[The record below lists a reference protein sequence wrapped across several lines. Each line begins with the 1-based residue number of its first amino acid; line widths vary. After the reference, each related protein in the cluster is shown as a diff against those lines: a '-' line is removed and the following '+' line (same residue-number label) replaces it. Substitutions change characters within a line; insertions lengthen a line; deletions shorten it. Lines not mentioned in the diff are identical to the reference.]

1 MWVSGND
8 YVIIDAYTIC
18 YSCEPMPLRPV
29 ATALFF
35 CLLAACAAQ
44 PENPSP
50 PAAASGEARE
60 AGSPAVPAPDSAAEA
75 GSGSPTAPGTSEDS
89 DDIPLTNDASPAS
102 EAAESAGE
110 PPPAL
115 PETALRRLPDDS
127 VYPLLAAE
135 FALRKRDYETAM
147 DLYMEQATK
156 LRDPA
161 VSAHATHLAQYLQ
174 REDAAREA
182 VTLWVELEP
191 DNPEPHNTL
200 ATLLV
205 REGRLLE
212 AVPHLAAVARDDE
225 SNARFPILLNGFDAL
240 GARDQQALMEALE
253 KLLPDLADSISLLM
267 TRALIA
273 DEMGDSQRALA
284 RLDDVFAIEP
294 FQHQALLLEAR
305 MLQEQGS
312 ETPFARIERA
322 LEEDAER
329 DRLRLQYARLL
340 ARDDMAAA
348 RQQFEILSASNPED
362 GDLLFSLA
370 LINEE
375 LDDRLA
381 AKAYLQQLLDLQQ
394 RSSEAYFVLG
404 RIAESEDDNAQAIEH
419 YMQVG
424 DGKDLLAA
432 TLRIGKLLLDEDRQA
447 RFSGYFATLRQ
458 SYPARSEQ
466 LYALQA
472 NLLNEARRD
481 EASLALLNEAIAA
494 FPESTSLRY
503 SRSVVHERRDDIDAA
518 VADLRSILAR
528 EPANATALNA
538 LGYTLANR
546 TDRLD
551 EAHELIREAL
561 KLEPNEPAILDS
573 MGWVL
578 YKKGDFEAAI
588 DYLTRAYAS
597 FPDPEVAAHLGE
609 VMWKNDNVDGARNI
623 WRGALLKDPDHP
635 VLQETLQRLG
645 VDDLP

>member
-1 MWVSGND
+1 MSLRTPL
-8 YVIIDAYTIC
+8 VIT
-18 YSCEPMPLRPV
+18 SL
-29 ATALFF
+29 
-35 CLLAACAAQ
+35 CLLLACAGQ
-44 PENPSP
+44 PATP
-50 PAAASGEARE
+50 PASIAATDESAAADESSMASGAPESSA
-60 AGSPAVPAPDSAAEA
+60 PAPDSE
-75 GSGSPTAPGTSEDS
+75 PTATSV
-89 DDIPLTNDASPAS
+89 
-102 EAAESAGE
+102 E

-115 PETALRRLPDDS
+115 PEKTLRRLPDDS

-135 FALRKRDYETAM
+135 FALRKRDYPTALA
-147 DLYMEQATK
+147 LYSEQAEK

-161 VSAHATHLAQYLQ
+161 VSAHATHLAQYLK

-205 REGRLLE
+205 REGRLLD
-212 AVPHLAAVARDDE
+212 AVPHLAVVARDDE

-240 GARDQQALMEALE
+240 DPERQQALTQALDD
-253 KLLPDLADSISLLM
+253 LLPELGESLSLLM

-273 DEMGDSQRALA
+273 NELGDTPRALA
-284 RLDDVFAIEP
+284 RLQDVFSVEP

-305 MLQEQGS
+305 MLKEQES
-312 ETPFARIERA
+312 DAPFARIQRA
-322 LEEDAER
+322 LEDDAQR
-329 DRLRLQYARLL
+329 DSLRLQYARLL
-340 ARDDMAAA
+340 ASDDMDAA
-348 RQQFEILSASNPED
+348 RRQFEILSVNNPED
-362 GDLLFSLA
+362 GDLIFSLA

-381 AKAYLQQLLDLQQ
+381 AKAYLEQLLDLQQ

-404 RIAESEDDNAQAIEH
+404 RIAESEGNTARAIEH

-424 DGKDLLAA
+424 DGKDLLPA
-432 TLRIGKLLLDEDRQA
+432 TLRIGKLLLQDERHA
-447 RFSGYFATLRQ
+447 RFDGYFATLRQ
-458 SYPARSEQ
+458 SYPGRSEQ

-518 VADLRSILAR
+518 VRDLRSILDR
-528 EPANATALNA
+528 EPANASALNA

-551 EAHELIREAL
+551 EAHDLIREAL
-561 KLEPNEPAILDS
+561 ALEPNEPAILDS

-578 YKKGDFEAAI
+578 YKQGDYEASI
-588 DYLTRAYAS
+588 QYLTRAYAG

-609 VMWKNDNVDGARNI
+609 VMWMNNNIEGARNI

-635 VLQETLQRLG
+635 VLRDTLQRLG

>member
-1 MWVSGND
+1 
-8 YVIIDAYTIC
+8 
-18 YSCEPMPLRPV
+18 
-29 ATALFF
+29 
-35 CLLAACAAQ
+35 
-44 PENPSP
+44 
-50 PAAASGEARE
+50 
-60 AGSPAVPAPDSAAEA
+60 
-75 GSGSPTAPGTSEDS
+75 
-89 DDIPLTNDASPAS
+89 
-102 EAAESAGE
+102 
-110 PPPAL
+110 
-115 PETALRRLPDDS
+115 
-127 VYPLLAAE
+127 
-135 FALRKRDYETAM
+135 
-147 DLYMEQATK
+147 
-156 LRDPA
+156 
-161 VSAHATHLAQYLQ
+161 
-174 REDAAREA
+174 
-182 VTLWVELEP
+182 
-191 DNPEPHNTL
+191 
-200 ATLLV
+200 
-205 REGRLLE
+205 
-212 AVPHLAAVARDDE
+212 
-225 SNARFPILLNGFDAL
+225 
-240 GARDQQALMEALE
+240 
-253 KLLPDLADSISLLM
+253 
-267 TRALIA
+267 
-273 DEMGDSQRALA
+273 
-284 RLDDVFAIEP
+284 
-294 FQHQALLLEAR
+294 
-305 MLQEQGS
+305 MLQEQDS

-348 RQQFEILSASNPED
+348 RQQFEILSAGNPED

-381 AKAYLQQLLDLQQ
+381 ARAYLQQLLDLQQ

-404 RIAESEDDNAQAIEH
+404 RIAESEGDTAQAIEH

-432 TLRIGKLLLDEDRQA
+432 TLRIGKILLDEDRQA

>member
-1 MWVSGND
+1 MSLLDDTLLSDLNE
-8 YVIIDAYTIC
+8 
-18 YSCEPMPLRPV
+18 SMPLRPLI
-29 ATALFF
+29 ASCFIPT
-35 CLLAACAAQ
+35 LLACAVQ
-44 PENPSP
+44 PQP
-50 PAAASGEARE
+50 PAAA
-60 AGSPAVPAPDSAAEA
+60 PAATLAQAAEA
-75 GSGSPTAPGTSEDS
+75 ADLSAPPERPADEADTAPPTLDDS
-89 DDIPLTNDASPAS
+89 AY
-102 EAAESAGE
+102 
-110 PPPAL
+110 
-115 PETALRRLPDDS
+115 RRLPDDS

-135 FALRKRDYETAM
+135 FALRKRDYPTAM
-147 DLYMEQATK
+147 DLYMEQAAK

-205 REGRLLE
+205 REGQLLE
-212 AVPHLAAVARDDE
+212 AIDHLAIVARDDE
-225 SNARFPILLNGFDAL
+225 SSARFPILMNGFDDL
-240 GARDQQALMEALE
+240 DPEEQQAMVEALDA
-253 KLLPDLADSISLLM
+253 LLPDLADSMSLLM
-267 TRALIA
+267 TRALVA
-273 DEMGDSQRALA
+273 DEMGDQARALD
-284 RLDDVFAIEP
+284 RLGEVFALSP

-312 ETPFARIERA
+312 DTPFARIEQA
-322 LEEDAER
+322 LEDDAGR

-340 ARDDMAAA
+340 AQEDMDAA
-348 RQQFEILSASNPED
+348 REQFEILSAGNPEE

-375 LDDRLA
+375 LDNLEEARG
-381 AKAYLQQLLDLQQ
+381 YLQQLLTLRQ
-394 RSSEAYFVLG
+394 RTGEAYFVLG
-404 RIAESEDDNAQAIEH
+404 RLAEREGDTTQAIEH

-432 TLRIGKLLLDEDRQA
+432 SMRIGALLLAREQQA

-458 SYPARSEQ
+458 SYPARREQ

-481 EASLALLNEAIAA
+481 DASLALLNEAINT
-494 FPESTSLRY
+494 FPDATSLRY
-503 SRSVVHERRDDIDAA
+503 ARSVVHERRDNIDAA
-518 VADLRSILAR
+518 VTDLRSIIER
-528 EPANATALNA
+528 EPDNATALNA

-551 EAHELIREAL
+551 EAHSLISDAL
-561 KLEPNEPAILDS
+561 ALQPNEPAILDS

-578 YKKGDFEAAI
+578 YRQGQYDAAI
-588 DYLTRAYAS
+588 DYLTRAYAG

-609 VMWKNDNVDGARNI
+609 VLWMNDNPEGARNI
-623 WRGALLKDPDHP
+623 WRGALLKEPEHP
-635 VLQETLQRLG
+635 VLRETLQRLG

>member
-1 MWVSGND
+1 MLLRAPL
-8 YVIIDAYTIC
+8 VI
-18 YSCEPMPLRPV
+18 SCL
-29 ATALFF
+29 
-35 CLLAACAAQ
+35 CLLLACAGQ
-44 PENPSP
+44 PATPSAAIAASAESP
-50 PAAASGEARE
+50 VEGGAPESAPAPESEPAA
-60 AGSPAVPAPDSAAEA
+60 GS
-75 GSGSPTAPGTSEDS
+75 
-89 DDIPLTNDASPAS
+89 
-102 EAAESAGE
+102 GE

-115 PETALRRLPDDS
+115 PEKALRRLPDDS

-135 FALRKRDYETAM
+135 FALRKRDYQTALA
-147 DLYMEQATK
+147 LYSEQAEK

-174 REDAAREA
+174 REDAARKA

-191 DNPEPHNTL
+191 DNPEPHDTL

-205 REGRLLE
+205 REGRLLD

-225 SNARFPILLNGFDAL
+225 SRARFPILLKGFDRL
-240 GARDQQALMEALE
+240 GPERQQALTQALE
-253 KLLPDLADSISLLM
+253 DLLPELDESISLLL

-273 DEMGDSQRALA
+273 SEMGDTPRALA
-284 RLDDVFAIEP
+284 RLQDVFAVEP

-305 MLQEQGS
+305 MLKDQGS
-312 ETPFARIERA
+312 DAPFARIERA
-322 LEEDAER
+322 LEDDAQR
-329 DRLRLQYARLL
+329 DSLRLQYARLL
-340 ARDDMAAA
+340 ASDDMDAA
-348 RQQFEILSASNPED
+348 RRQFEILSTNNPED

-381 AKAYLQQLLDLQQ
+381 AKAYLEQLLDLQQ

-404 RIAESEDDNAQAIEH
+404 RIAESEGNIAGAIEH

-424 DGKDLLAA
+424 DGKDLLPA
-432 TLRIGKLLLDEDRQA
+432 TLRIGKLLLQDDRYA
-447 RFSGYFATLRQ
+447 RFDGYFATLRQ
-458 SYPARSEQ
+458 SYPGRSEQ

-481 EASLALLNEAIAA
+481 EASLDLLNEAIAA
-494 FPESTSLRY
+494 YPESTSLRY
-503 SRSVVHERRDDIDAA
+503 SRSVVHERRDNIDAA
-518 VADLRSILAR
+518 VLDLRSIIAR

-551 EAHELIREAL
+551 EAHDLISEAL
-561 KLEPNEPAILDS
+561 ALEPNEPAILDS

-578 YKKGDFEAAI
+578 YRKGDYDASI
-588 DYLTRAYAS
+588 QYLTRAYAG

-609 VMWKNDNVDGARNI
+609 VMWMNNNIDAARNI

-635 VLQETLQRLG
+635 VLRDTLQRLG
-645 VDDLP
+645 VEDLP

>member
-1 MWVSGND
+1 M
-8 YVIIDAYTIC
+8 T
-18 YSCEPMPLRPV
+18 LRPCV
-29 ATALFF
+29 ITIFA

-44 PENPSP
+44 PETPPPSAAAAGEG
-50 PAAASGEARE
+50 PAAGITAQSAPDEPAPVAPSATGSAAAATSDSAAPGGSGSPDSESARE
-60 AGSPAVPAPDSAAEA
+60 AGDAP
-75 GSGSPTAPGTSEDS
+75 PT
-89 DDIPLTNDASPAS
+89 
-102 EAAESAGE
+102 
-110 PPPAL
+110 L
-115 PETALRRLPDDS
+115 PDTAYRRLPDDS

-135 FALRKRDYETAM
+135 FALRKRDYQTAM
-147 DLYMEQATK
+147 TLYMEQAAK

-174 REDAAREA
+174 REDAAKEA
-182 VTLWVELEP
+182 VTLWVELAP

-240 GARDQQALMEALE
+240 TTGEQQDLMHALE
-253 KLLPDLADSISLLM
+253 NLLPDLAGSISLLM
-267 TRALIA
+267 TRALIVE
-273 DEMGDSQRALA
+273 EMGDSQRALA
-284 RLDDVFAIEP
+284 RLQDVFALEP
-294 FQHQALLLEAR
+294 YQHQALLLEAR

-312 ETPFARIERA
+312 ETPFARIEQA
-322 LEEDAER
+322 LKDDAQR

-340 ARDDMAAA
+340 ARDDMGAA
-348 RQQFEILSASNPED
+348 RRQFEILSAGNPED

-375 LDDRLA
+375 LGDRLA

-404 RIAESEDDNAQAIEH
+404 RIAESEGDTAQAIEH

-432 TLRIGKLLLDEDRQA
+432 TLRIGKLLLEGDRQA

-481 EASLALLNEAIAA
+481 AASLALLQEAVAA
-494 FPESTSLRY
+494 FPDSTSLRY
-503 SRSVVHERRDDIDAA
+503 ARSVVHERRDDIDAA
-518 VADLRSILAR
+518 IADLRSIIAR
-528 EPANATALNA
+528 EPRNATALNA

-551 EAHELIREAL
+551 EAHGLLRKAL
-561 KLEPNEPAILDS
+561 ALEPN
-573 MGWVL
+573 
-578 YKKGDFEAAI
+578 
-588 DYLTRAYAS
+588 
-597 FPDPEVAAHLGE
+597 
-609 VMWKNDNVDGARNI
+609 
-623 WRGALLKDPDHP
+623 
-635 VLQETLQRLG
+635 
-645 VDDLP
+645 